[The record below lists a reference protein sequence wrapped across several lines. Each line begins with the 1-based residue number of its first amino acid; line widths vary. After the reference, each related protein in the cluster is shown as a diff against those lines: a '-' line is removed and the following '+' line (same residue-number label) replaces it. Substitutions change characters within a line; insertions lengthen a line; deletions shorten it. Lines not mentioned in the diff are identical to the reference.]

1 MKGTRFLKPACW
13 LLCAMMLIGQ
23 LTVLA
28 SAADGS
34 TGSSTTSSSL
44 ADIKEMLNAASY
56 EEYRAKHADAKRA
69 TQTVEVDVCG
79 EGAYTVKGDGFKTVE
94 HDGVTG
100 LYTPN
105 TGSVTWT
112 VEVPEDGL
120 YAIRILYYPEEGRT
134 TSIERVLMVNE
145 EVPFSEARSLTLMKN
160 WENQYQKAMAQI
172 YKSRL

>member
-44 ADIKEMLNAASY
+44 ANIKEMLNAASY

-79 EGAYTVKGDGFKTVE
+79 EGAYTDRK
-94 HDGVTG
+94 
-100 LYTPN
+100 
-105 TGSVTWT
+105 SV
-112 VEVPEDGL
+112 V
-120 YAIRILYYPEEGRT
+120 
-134 TSIERVLMVNE
+134 
-145 EVPFSEARSLTLMKN
+145 
-160 WENQYQKAMAQI
+160 
-172 YKSRL
+172 

>member
-105 TGSVTWT
+105 TGSSYL
-112 VEVPEDGL
+112 DGGGSG
-120 YAIRILYYPEEGRT
+120 GRAL
-134 TSIERVLMVNE
+134 RHPDPVLPRGGQNHLHR
-145 EVPFSEARSLTLMKN
+145 ARAHG
-160 WENQYQKAMAQI
+160 Q
-172 YKSRL
+172 

>member
-56 EEYRAKHADAKRA
+56 EEYRTRSARLRPSRWMSAARA
-69 TQTVEVDVCG
+69 
-79 EGAYTVKGDGFKTVE
+79 
-94 HDGVTG
+94 
-100 LYTPN
+100 
-105 TGSVTWT
+105 
-112 VEVPEDGL
+112 
-120 YAIRILYYPEEGRT
+120 RIP
-134 TSIERVLMVNE
+134 
-145 EVPFSEARSLTLMKN
+145 
-160 WENQYQKAMAQI
+160 
-172 YKSRL
+172 